1 VRYALI
7 DNSTLTAMQR
17 ILGEIPINNKYL
29 IDGDILCLE
38 SYLQAILLYD
48 QLVFLDDYKEQ
59 YRASRKACFDK
70 MLGFRPSAIGYNALI
85 AKAKEV
91 TEDIVLCVEGGKI
104 KGRDF
109 APFFE
114 LLKMNVTFTWD
125 LSSSVYYLTEKMLE
139 DVGGLDLPKYSKL
152 VSMIYVELLEKRG
165 TKEEG
170 AGPRVL
176 LYDSKGNPI
185 DSDYTVR
192 DKEGRVR
199 EADISKQVKAFFAG
213 LNWLAFRT
221 VVYTLTAKEFGVD
234 LFLHPI
240 RNAFQIN
247 LLCKLH
253 VGNPAIFKP
262 IILAMNGI
270 VSETINKVMGAT
282 QPFVVQQPLPMFT
295 IWLAEKTGN
304 PHRFIEAA
312 YELRNDKAF
321 VQARQQLIEL
331 EDMLSEGDHASFVKE
346 ANKLIRDVQK
356 QMGAICAKFGVDTPQ
371 GIHLSPLISVWNFS
385 TLATGLPQVP
395 ELNVDIKALAFV
407 RDILPARGFKAVY
420 RTLLQDLTQIARLG
434 KYYDIIASKVVLA
447 EGANYYDSKVE
458 RAKYSR
464 FKSWWKIP
472 M

>member
-1 VRYALI
+1 MRYALV
-7 DNSTLTAMQR
+7 DNSTLTAVQR
-17 ILGEIPINNKYL
+17 ILGEIPIKNKHL

-59 YRASRKACFDK
+59 YRASRKAYFNK
-70 MLGFRPSAIGYNALI
+70 MLGFRPSAAGYNALI

-91 TEDIVLCVEGGKI
+91 TEDIVPCVEGGRI
-104 KGRDF
+104 KDQDF

-152 VSMIYVELLEKRG
+152 ASMIYAELLEKRG
-165 TKEEG
+165 TKEGSE
-170 AGPRVL
+170 PRVL

-185 DSDYTVR
+185 GSDYTVR
-192 DKEGRVR
+192 DKEGRIR
-199 EADISKQVKAFFAG
+199 EADISKQVKVFFAG

-221 VVYTLTAKEFGVD
+221 VVYTLIAKESGVD

-247 LLCKLH
+247 LLSKLH
-253 VGNPAIFKP
+253 VGDPSVFKP
-262 IILAMNGI
+262 IILAMNG
-270 VSETINKVMGAT
+270 VASKAINKVLGST
-282 QPFVVQQPLPMFT
+282 QPFVVQQILPMFT
-295 IWLAEKTGN
+295 AWLAEKTGD
-304 PHRFIEAA
+304 PHCFIEAA

-331 EDMLSEGDHASFVKE
+331 EEMLGKADHAGFARE
-346 ANKLIRDVQK
+346 ANKLIRDVQE
-356 QMGAICAKFGVDTPQ
+356 QMNVICAKFGVVTPQ
-371 GIHLSPLISVWNFS
+371 GIPLSRLISIWNFS

-395 ELNVDIKALAFV
+395 ELDIDIKRLAFV
-407 RDILPARGFKAVY
+407 RDILPAKGFKAVY
-420 RTLLQDLTQIARLG
+420 RTLLQDLTQVARLG

-447 EGANYYDSKVE
+447 KGADYYDSKVE
-458 RAKYSR
+458 RAEYSR